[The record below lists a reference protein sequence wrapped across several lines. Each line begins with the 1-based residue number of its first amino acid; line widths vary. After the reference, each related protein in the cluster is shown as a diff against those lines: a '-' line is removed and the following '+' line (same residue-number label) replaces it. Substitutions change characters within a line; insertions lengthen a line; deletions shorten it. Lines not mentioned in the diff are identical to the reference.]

1 MDKAHSTPAYDFDAS
16 IEEPGPLAAQT
27 IPESPTTPTDSPLAL
42 HEADKADRIL
52 DFKKSSSQIGEAIL
66 QRGRRSNAE
75 ALPDSDTRAD
85 DGLVPDRDE
94 NTERILETI
103 NIAMM
108 EHRRRSALPEQAHDH
123 DTQPR

>member
-1 MDKAHSTPAYDFDAS
+1 MDKAHSTPAYDFDAN
-16 IEEPGPLAAQT
+16 IDEPGPLAAQT

-42 HEADKADRIL
+42 HSADKADRIL

-66 QRGRRSNAE
+66 QRGRRSTAE
-75 ALPDSDTRAD
+75 PPVDCDTRTD
-85 DGLVPDRDE
+85 DGLVCDRDE
-94 NTERILETI
+94 NTDRILETI

-108 EHRRRSALPEQAHDH
+108 EHRRRSAQAPHDH